1 MAITVTDI
9 QLLESERLTDAA
21 NGGGRMT
28 GSVVD
33 SGEVNNLFPDISRL
47 DRTYG
52 RMALRK
58 AFMAVRSLNTDVYL
72 GAHVIVTDPPNDE
85 RVNVTLF
92 STGSPVDERQQA
104 QNRIEAY
111 VTRGPLSAYVLFGT
125 QPQGA
130 KAVTLMGRTETPLPE
145 VGQVIVL
152 SLENAAGV
160 VSAEQYVRI
169 SDVKTAER
177 TFTDANGDY
186 TRQIVTV
193 SLTSALRR
201 TFEGSE
207 ASRFS
212 NVATPT
218 RVRDTTIADAS
229 RYYGVT
235 ALLEDAPQ
243 NSLEITI
250 RSIFSQLVPSTTREV
265 PFAGAR
271 PGLTLNH
278 IAIGGERTDVMGNTD
293 PAFALRGIVPR
304 SVRGGTSGAGAIT
317 GDSGAGELLA
327 GTTAIGAVDYES
339 GRVSGTPVSG
349 LTYTPGVAVQANGYT
364 FGVPIDM
371 ANQGTVYVQTMPV
384 APAPGTTRVD
394 YRYLGRW
401 YTLTDKRGDGALEGA
416 TPSEGGGTVDYISG
430 NVVVTLGALPD
441 IGSRV
446 IFSAGQNA
454 DYTQRGG
461 TLTPGTPAVAFTLAT
476 PPEPSAGVTLS
487 WESGGTTR
495 TATVASN
502 GTISG
507 DATGSLTW
515 SDGYVQFAPAANAWP
530 DSGST
535 LIAAYIEAQSSV
547 GTVTGTY
554 GASTVTL
561 QLPGAGPWRPG
572 SVRLRIPVAVE
583 GRSREIIAADDGAGA
598 MIGAPQRHRDEA
610 MGVDGGSI
618 DYATGAVT
626 VQIGLVGYGA
636 YRPVGWRGDR
646 VPAYMYSDTP
656 QMPEVMPDVQVQ
668 VWASRATAGTVP
680 REDEV
685 AFPGITIALARGTTD
700 DVVAGSV
707 WFAWGGKEY
716 VDRQGRILRDVN
728 RATGAGIDAGSI
740 NYTTGEVHLTNYGTT
755 TGGAVALRTLLTQ
768 HGRLPAG
775 YIVFRTPGAPVRAG
789 SVYVQ
794 AVRADTG
801 TLISGT
807 STTNGSF
814 TGAYL
819 RGSAAHEMGWVEV
832 WFGEYV
838 PAAGNE
844 NEPWYNPE
852 QVVGPNVW
860 KPIPVDPD
868 TIRFNAVVLSSLPLD
883 ANLLGIDPV
892 RLPQTGQVP
901 IVREGDVIVVHEEVP
916 HTLPGAL
923 TAGQV
928 IQLPE
933 APVSQALLVDAT
945 GAAVPL
951 AQYTVDNITGRI
963 TMATPLDLAG
973 LTQPLRAMMMVED
986 MVVVSGVDLSGR
998 LQLVAPLSR
1007 SYGAGARVSSALLY
1021 GDLRAADPV
1030 FFSQATWTSV
1040 WSDDRIGNNTTA
1052 QYNRTLYPVEL
1063 QNADTETERWAL
1075 IFTGPTGGN
1084 IVGETRGVIGTF
1096 TTGADV
1102 APLNPITG
1110 RPHFRLRAEG
1120 FGAGWA
1126 PNNVLRINTDGPNAP
1141 IWIARTVLPGAQALT
1156 DDRFQLQMRGD
1167 AD

>member
-1 MAITVTDI
+1 MAITVNDI

-72 GAHVIVTDPPNDE
+72 GAHVIVTEPPADE
-85 RVNVTLF
+85 RVHVTLF
-92 STGSPVDERQQA
+92 STGSPVDERQHA

-152 SLENAAGV
+152 SVENAAGV

-169 SDVKTAER
+169 SDVKASER

-186 TRQIVTV
+186 TRKIVTL

-212 NVATPT
+212 NIATPT

-235 ALLEDAPQ
+235 ELVEPAQA
-243 NSLEITI
+243 NSLEIAI

-271 PGLTLNH
+271 PGLTLNFVP
-278 IAIGGERTDVMGNTD
+278 IGAERTDAMGNTD
-293 PAFALRGIVPR
+293 PAFALRGILPR
-304 SVRGGTSGAGAIT
+304 SVRAGASSAGAIT
-317 GDSGAGELLA
+317 GDSGAGALLA
-327 GTTAIGAVDYES
+327 GTAAIGTVDYDS
-339 GRVSGTPVSG
+339 GRVAGAAVSS
-349 LTYTPGVAVQANGYT
+349 LTYTPGVGLQANGYT
-364 FGVPIDM
+364 FGLPIEL
-371 ANQGTVYVQTMPV
+371 ANQGTVYVQTLPV
-384 APAPGTTRVD
+384 PPAPGTVRVD

-401 YTLTDKRGDGALEGA
+401 YTLTDRRGDGALEGA
-416 TPSEGGGTVDYISG
+416 SPSEGGGTVDYTSG

-441 IGSRV
+441 IGSRL
-446 IFSAGQNA
+446 IFSAGQNQ
-454 DYTQRGG
+454 DFVQRAG
-461 TLTPGTPAVAFTLAT
+461 TLEPGTPAVEFALGT
-476 PPEPSAGVTLS
+476 PPDPAAGITLT
-487 WESGGTTR
+487 WQSGGTER
-495 TATVASN
+495 TATAGSN
-502 GTISG
+502 GVISG
-507 DATGSLTW
+507 AATGSVTYA
-515 SDGYVQFAPAANAWP
+515 DGWIAFAPAANAWP
-530 DSGST
+530 DGSST
-535 LIAAYIEAQSSV
+535 LVVAYTEAQSAV
-547 GTVTGTY
+547 GTVAGVY
-554 GASTVTL
+554 GASTVAL

-572 SVRLRIPVAVE
+572 SLRMRIPATVD
-583 GRSREIIAADDGAGA
+583 GKPREIWATDDGNGSIVGA
-598 MIGAPQRHRDEA
+598 APRYRNEA
-610 MGVDGGSI
+610 MGVAGGSI

-626 VQIGLVGYGA
+626 VQISQVGIDAPASRGFVGGYVPTYEYAAELVE
-636 YRPVGWRGDR
+636 
-646 VPAYMYSDTP
+646 
-656 QMPEVMPDVQVQ
+656 PEIMPDVQVQ
-668 VWASRATAGTVP
+668 IWASRATAGTVP
-680 REDEV
+680 RIEDV
-685 AFPGITIALARGTTD
+685 QFPGIHIALARGTTD
-700 DVVAGSV
+700 AVVPGSV
-707 WFAWGGKEY
+707 WFQWGGKEY
-716 VDRQGRILRDVN
+716 VDRQGRIYRDVS
-728 RATGAGIDAGSI
+728 RQTGAGIDAGSI
-740 NYTTGEVHLTNYGTT
+740 NYTTGEVHLTNWGATA
-755 TGGAVALRTLLTQ
+755 GGAASLRTLLTRR
-768 HGRLPAG
+768 GSLPSA
-775 YIVFRTPGAPVRAG
+775 YVVFRTPGAPVRAG

-801 TLISGT
+801 ELITGT
-807 STTNGSF
+807 STTAGPFSGTF
-814 TGAYL
+814 M
-819 RGSAAHEMGWVEV
+819 RGQAAHEMGWVEV
-832 WFGEYV
+832 WFGQYV

-844 NEPWYNPE
+844 QEPWYDPA
-852 QVVGPNVW
+852 QVVGSDVW

-868 TIRFNAVVLSSLPLD
+868 TIRFNTVVLSSLPLD

-916 HTLPGAL
+916 HALPGSL
-923 TAGQV
+923 SAGQV
-928 IQLPE
+928 IQLP
-933 APVSQALLVDAT
+933 ASPVSQVTLVDAL

-951 AQYTVDNITGRI
+951 AQYTVDNMQGRV
-963 TMATPLDLAG
+963 TMASPLDLAG
-973 LTQPLRAMMMVED
+973 LTQPLRALMVLED

-1030 FFSQATWTSV
+1030 FFSQQTWSNV

-1075 IFTGPTGGN
+1075 IFSGPTGGN

-1096 TTGADV
+1096 TTSADA
-1102 APLNPITG
+1102 APINPITG
-1110 RPHFRLRAEG
+1110 RPYFRLRAEG
-1120 FGAGWA
+1120 WGAGWA
-1126 PNNVLRINTDGPNAP
+1126 ANNVLRINTEGPNAP
-1141 IWIARTVLPGAQALT
+1141 IWIARTVLPGAQALA
-1156 DDRFQLQMRGD
+1156 DDSFRLQMRGD